1 MTLIANPNLRNSAV
15 LFKLKNQQGDTQDQ
29 HDELK
34 EKARREI
41 AEALAKV
48 PVWRTTPCRPNQGLR
63 LLYAF
68 IIAVT
73 YTSSFTIWVH
83 SALFARFKDRAA
95 LDTYAANDEH
105 RWVIDNVIRPHTDIE
120 ETIDYDL
127 EIPDDAW

>member
-48 PVWRTTPCRPNQGLR
+48 PGVTTSVCLHNCC
-63 LLYAF
+63 YIYKF
-68 IIAVT
+68 I
-73 YTSSFTIWVH
+73 TIWVH